1 MANTF
6 SKLAL
11 TAGSI
16 ALALAPVSASAGTRA
31 SDNSIVYGESVTQPG
46 VGRSAD
52 GEQVAG
58 GVAPFHVVLAII
70 VGAWATAF
78 VAKSDVFSDDEDD
91 DDDDEFQSAG
101 V

>member
-11 TAGSI
+11 AAGSI
-16 ALALAPVSASAGTRA
+16 ALALAPISASAGTRA

-52 GEQVAG
+52 GEQIAG
-58 GVAPFHVVLAII
+58 GLAPFHVVLAII
-70 VGAWATAF
+70 VGTWATAF

-91 DDDDEFQSAG
+91 DDEFQSDG